1 MLEGAENGKINL
13 SLSVSTDGGNFLRQT
28 CPSCGLD
35 FKTEVDRAG
44 LAHLLA
50 PQIER
55 VGQELGVRTDL
66 LAGETGGALTRCPY
80 CGFAATHEELM
91 TDELESYVEGV
102 VNVMVVRPSLD
113 NLFGTFADGLN
124 FSGGFASMK
133 TTYHRPAPSPEPVH
147 GPEPPDLVAVFLACC
162 KKRVK
167 VLEAWRHF
175 DRCPYCSTAIV
186 VE

>member
-1 MLEGAENGKINL
+1 MLEGADNGKINL

-35 FKTEVDRAG
+35 FKTEVDPAG

-50 PQIER
+50 PQVDRI
-55 VGQELGVRTDL
+55 GQEIGVRTDPL
-66 LAGETGGALTRCPY
+66 VGETSGALTRCPY
-80 CGFAATHEELM
+80 CGFEATQEELM

-102 VNVMVVRPSLD
+102 VTEMVVRPSLD
-113 NLFGTFADGLN
+113 KLFGTFADGLN
-124 FSGGFASMK
+124 FSGGLVNVK
-133 TTYHRPAPSPEPVH
+133 TSFHRSAHPPQPVH
-147 GPEPPDLVAVFLACC
+147 GPEPPDLVAISLACC
-162 KKRVK
+162 NRRIK

-175 DRCPYCSTAIV
+175 DRCPYCSTQIL